1 MEDKDIKKEKYTII
15 NNLFKHF
22 KCKKNHLAFYVGY
35 PLTYNSY
42 DEENKCVVKKTT
54 NAYCIEVF
62 KDKTFEVSARRGYLK
77 PSAIDNEAPE
87 NSANKVSYDD
97 FYRQQLSE
105 LD

>member
-1 MEDKDIKKEKYTII
+1 MEDKDIKNEKYTII
-15 NNLFKHF
+15 NKLFKHF

-35 PLTYNSY
+35 PLTYNNY
-42 DEENKCVVKKTT
+42 GDEKKCVVKKTT

-62 KDKTFEVSARRGYLK
+62 KDKTFEVSVRRGYVK
-77 PSAIDNEAPE
+77 SSDIDKEDLEKFANE
-87 NSANKVSYDD
+87 VLYDD

>member
-1 MEDKDIKKEKYTII
+1 MEDKGIKNEKYTII
-15 NNLFKHF
+15 NKLFKHF

-35 PLTYNSY
+35 PLTYNTY
-42 DEENKCVVKKTT
+42 DDEKKCVVKKTT

-62 KDKTFEVSARRGYLK
+62 KGKTFEVSVRRGYVK
-77 PSAIDNEAPE
+77 SSDIDKEDLAKLAKEALF
-87 NSANKVSYDD
+87 DD

>member
-1 MEDKDIKKEKYTII
+1 MEDKDIKKDKYTII

-42 DEENKCVVKKTT
+42 DEKNKCVVKKTS

-62 KDKTFEVSARRGYLK
+62 KDNTFEVSVHRGYVKSSNIDKEDLEK
-77 PSAIDNEAPE
+77 FVKSALF
-87 NSANKVSYDD
+87 DD

>member
-1 MEDKDIKKEKYTII
+1 MEDKDIKNEKYTII

-35 PLTYNSY
+35 PLTYNTY
-42 DEENKCVVKKTT
+42 DDEKKCVVKKTT

-62 KDKTFEVSARRGYLK
+62 KGKTFEVSVRRGYVK
-77 PSAIDNEAPE
+77 SSDIDKEDLEKFANE
-87 NSANKVSYDD
+87 VLYDD